1 MSDEIYKE
9 IQDTVNV
16 IYHVAATI
24 KFNAHLNTAIN
35 INLVGTYRTIELAKS
50 LKELSTYVY
59 VSTAFCNCNN
69 YQGVI
74 EEKFYPTEYDPYEMM
89 KIANSEDEQFP
100 DNDTEE
106 YKKMLNTHPNTYTFS
121 KQIAENLIVREMS
134 GMPVGIVRPSIG
146 EYFIMKLKEKVYFS
160 ELK

>member
-1 MSDEIYKE
+1 MSDEIYTE
-9 IQDTVNV
+9 LQNNVSV

-24 KFNAHLNTAIN
+24 KFNAPLNTAIK
-35 INLVGTYRTIELAKS
+35 INVVGTYRTIQLAKS

-69 YQGVI
+69 YTGII
-74 EEKFYPTEYDPYEMM
+74 EEKFYPTEYDPYDMM
-89 KIANSEDEQFP
+89 KIAESENEQFP

-106 YKKMLNTHPNTYTFS
+106 FIKMLKTHPNTYTFS
-121 KQIAENLIVREMS
+121 KQIAENLLVKEMS

-146 EYFIMKLKEKVYFS
+146 EHILTI
-160 ELK
+160 L

>member
-1 MSDEIYKE
+1 MTDEIYKE
-9 IQDTVNV
+9 LQDNVNI

-24 KFNAHLNTAIN
+24 KFNAPLNTAIN
-35 INLVGTYRTIELAKS
+35 INVVGTYRSIELAKS
-50 LKELSTYVY
+50 LKDLSTYVY

-69 YQGVI
+69 YTGIEEII
-74 EEKFYPTEYDPYEMM
+74 EEKFYPTEYDPYDIMR
-89 KIANSEDEQFP
+89 IAESDTEQFP

-106 YKKMLNTHPNTYTFS
+106 FKKMLNTHPNTYTFS

-146 EYFIMKLKEKVYFS
+146 ERIF
-160 ELK
+160 